1 MIISIE
7 ELSQKDFENISELN
21 VSDNNKHDDLKNSRI
36 SDNNPYNNKS
46 NKQNKS
52 DIVEQK
58 NKMDFQSEGISFHN
72 ISLNVKNNQL
82 DEIMTEKKLKP
93 LKSDIDS
100 SNEIKS
106 NNSSSKDSIKFKKLI
121 RNPFTFYNIR
131 KNNSSINN
139 DISENVQNSN
149 EFISCLICSEQLT
162 KEELLNNILEC
173 FHFFCD
179 DCYYEYIKEKINNN
193 QIERIRCPSKDCEIM
208 LYNNFIERK
217 LIRDIPLL
225 DKYKK
230 L

>member
-21 VSDNNKHDDLKNSRI
+21 ISDNNKPDDLKNSRI
-36 SDNNPYNNKS
+36 SDNNPYNNK
-46 NKQNKS
+46 NNNQNKS
-52 DIVEQK
+52 DIVEPK
-58 NKMDFQSEGISFHN
+58 NKMDFRSEGISFHN

-131 KNNSSINN
+131 KNNSSLNN
-139 DISENVQNSN
+139 DNSENVQNSN

-173 FHFFCD
+173 FHFF
-179 DCYYEYIKEKINNN
+179 
-193 QIERIRCPSKDCEIM
+193 
-208 LYNNFIERK
+208 L
-217 LIRDIPLL
+217 
-225 DKYKK
+225 
-230 L
+230 